1 MDFSKSRMAGWHI
14 NHHAVHFIRYLCL
27 VILFMSCNKDPLIPA
42 VPPETLSGFAKSNS
56 FFAKW
61 SRVPNV
67 YYYELDVS
75 SDNFRT
81 FIPGYE
87 SLRVDTLDRYP
98 LHTDIR
104 AINVTGLIP
113 ETSYQFRVRVIVKNE
128 DGEIS
133 TSPNSGTFSI
143 CTDPPTGTSNYV
155 KDIADAYSLIT
166 GTWKK
171 YSNSATVPTYPT
183 PEPNGITEDGW
194 SYCKDQREQITFNS
208 DKTMTVRSPQGVTL
222 FSGTYKID
230 SAISI
235 YGPPQYAL
243 VVKISDYF
251 IQDPFYGRHYS
262 DFAFLDLTTD
272 STLMRFWLYSIG
284 SGVRGYSLWFKRYV
298 REK

>member
-1 MDFSKSRMAGWHI
+1 MDFRKS
-14 NHHAVHFIRYLCL
+14 VHFIRYLCF
-27 VILFMSCNKDPLIPA
+27 VFLFISCTKDPLIPA
-42 VPPETLSGFAKSNS
+42 IPPETLSGFAKSNS

-87 SLRVDTLDRYP
+87 SLRVDTLDRYAV
-98 LHTDIR
+98 TDIR

-113 ETSYQFRVRVIVKNE
+113 ETSYQFRVRVIVKNK

-155 KDIADAYSLIT
+155 KDIAAAYSLIT

-183 PEPNGITEDGW
+183 PEPNGITENGW

-208 DKTMTVRSPQGVTL
+208 DKTMTVRSPQGITL

-251 IQDPFYGRHYS
+251 IQDPFYRMTYYDH
-262 DFAFLDLTTD
+262 AFLDLTTD
-272 STLMRFWLYSIG
+272 NTLMTFWLYSMG
-284 SGVRGYSLWFKRYV
+284 TGVRGVDLSFKRYV